1 MRRIAALASALAAL
15 AAAGCTQE
23 PGTQS
28 ASATEGRQC
37 FRPGSV
43 SGFTPEGDR
52 TVYVTVGAR
61 QVYRLDIVG
70 VCPDVDWSQRIAIR
84 NRGGSGW
91 VCGGM
96 DAELL
101 VRGPTGIDRCP
112 VTNVTRLSEAEAE
125 AWREG
130 RRRRD

>member
-1 MRRIAALASALAAL
+1 MRRIAAFALALAAL
-15 AAAGCTQE
+15 AAPGCSQE

-28 ASATEGRQC
+28 ASASAGRQC
-37 FRPGSV
+37 FRPGLAS
-43 SGFTPEGDR
+43 SFTAEGDR
-52 TVYVTVGAR
+52 TVFVTVGAR
-61 QVYRLDIVG
+61 QVYRLEIVG
-70 VCPDVDWSQRIAIR
+70 ICPDIDWSQRIAIR

-112 VTNVTRLSEAEAE
+112 VTNVTRLSEAEAA
-125 AWREG
+125 AWRE